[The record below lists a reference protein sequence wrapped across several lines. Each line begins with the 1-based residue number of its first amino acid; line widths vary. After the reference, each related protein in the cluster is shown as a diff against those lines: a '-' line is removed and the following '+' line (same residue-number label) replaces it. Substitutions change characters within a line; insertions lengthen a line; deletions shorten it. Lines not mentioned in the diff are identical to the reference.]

1 MTRKEELLKELAEIE
16 EAEKQFTVK
25 YKSFV
30 GKYFK
35 YRNCY
40 PYSKND
46 YDYWYSYYRITSIT
60 PNDIICN
67 GNGISCRCTT
77 LFFEED
83 KDGVIKFDPSH
94 MTFIDVLEE
103 ISKAEYENAFKLIM
117 NKLTNMMR

>member
-16 EAEKQFTVK
+16 EAEKQFRVK
-25 YKSFV
+25 YKSLV

-40 PYSKND
+40 SCPKND
-46 YDYWYSYYRITSIT
+46 SDYWYSYYRITSIT
-60 PNDIICN
+60 PNDIIFN

-83 KDGVIKFDPSH
+83 KNGVINFDPSH
-94 MTFIDVLEE
+94 VTFIDILEE